1 MFCLAEIAEEGY
13 LIAGRIYVTPLCDIL
28 PPLKRVGFQ
37 LFLAITF
44 VAEVRFAGSS
54 VLAHPVAA

>member
-1 MFCLAEIAEEGY
+1 MEM
-13 LIAGRIYVTPLCDIL
+13 AGDIL
-28 PPLKRVGFQ
+28 PPINGVGFQ
-37 LFLAITF
+37 LFLGFAF